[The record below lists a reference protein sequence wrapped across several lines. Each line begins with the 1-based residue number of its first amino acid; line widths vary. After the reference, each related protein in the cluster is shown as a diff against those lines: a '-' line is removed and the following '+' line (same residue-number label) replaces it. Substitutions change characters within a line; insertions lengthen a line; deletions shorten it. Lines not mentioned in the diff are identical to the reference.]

1 MEALGVSWAVFSHH
15 FLELLLGMLS
25 GRALGRL
32 LEAPRLDLRWILKGL
47 GGVWGGFWRT
57 KLMFSS
63 LMCFFGGGEE
73 SLRC

>member
-1 MEALGVSWAVFSHH
+1 MVLGGVSGGFGEAFGRSLEALGVSWAVFSHH

-47 GGVWGGFWRT
+47 GGV
-57 KLMFSS
+57 
-63 LMCFFGGGEE
+63 
-73 SLRC
+73 